1 MLLSASSS
9 HIIIYFIIIIPALC
23 LIFQNF
29 IEKQIKE
36 ENEYVELQLNF
47 ISIAG
52 KFVSFFM
59 Y

>member
-9 HIIIYFIIIIPALC
+9 HIIIYLLIIISALR

>member
-9 HIIIYFIIIIPALC
+9 HIIIYLIIIIPALR